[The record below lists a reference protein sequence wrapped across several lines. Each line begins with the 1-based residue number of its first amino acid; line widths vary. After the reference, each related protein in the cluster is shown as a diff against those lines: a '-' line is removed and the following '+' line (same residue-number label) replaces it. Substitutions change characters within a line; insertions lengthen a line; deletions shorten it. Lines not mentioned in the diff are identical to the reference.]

1 MIRVALAKA
10 ITGPNRCLIV
20 AARHSSTPV
29 KAPEKIEVFVDD
41 KSVMVE
47 PGTTVLQVSSFSVRL
62 YLFRS
67 L

>member
-47 PGTTVLQVSSFSVRL
+47 PGTTVLQVSSIFIQLRWSRFL
-62 YLFRS
+62 
-67 L
+67 